1 MPSLIHIKSYDS
13 DIVII
18 WLKIILSQLIYFSFC
33 FCVDYTGRSVFDN
46 QLC

>member
-1 MPSLIHIKSYDS
+1 MTSLIHIKSYDS

-33 FCVDYTGRSVFDN
+33 VDYTGRSVFDN